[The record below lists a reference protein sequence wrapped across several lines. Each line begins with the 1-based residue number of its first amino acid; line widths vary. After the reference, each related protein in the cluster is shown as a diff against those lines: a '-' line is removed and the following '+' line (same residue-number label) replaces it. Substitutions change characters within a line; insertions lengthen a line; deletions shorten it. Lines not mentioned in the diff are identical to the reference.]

1 MSLCPNRSRW
11 PNALAACA
19 VLGLCAQHAGLHAGP
34 ARAQSAPAPAPQAA
48 ATGFTLEAAIA
59 RSLERSERA
68 QIADLR
74 VRSAEARVDK
84 ARSFFMPDVTLSG
97 VYTRRLR
104 EATRDTPEGEVVI
117 QRANALNGSL
127 VIGVSLFDGRG
138 FPLYEAASL
147 EREAA
152 GLEAAEQRRL
162 LAFDTAS
169 LFLAT
174 LSQEQVLGAA
184 ETRVALAKQSAGDAR
199 QRFEF
204 GLASSN
210 DVTQV
215 ELELSAAERDL
226 SAARAEVRR
235 ARLDLGF
242 LVDRSVAEPLTQP
255 TVLLEAAAASAG
267 ALAKDAARKQ
277 EGAQRLDI
285 AAQHKRAEALRQSAE
300 EPLWRWVPTLGL
312 TGTGRATNEAGFT
325 GHTLD
330 ASVALTLTWV
340 LWDGGERGADRDDRL
355 AQSSAAELEARAS
368 ERSARTAIA
377 QAFVALERGHA
388 VIGQATN
395 TAEIARRNGQETAE
409 LYRQGL
415 GTALAVA
422 DASSR
427 LFSAEVELA
436 RARYDLAVGLLALRR
451 ALGLDPFGKEPAR

>member
-1 MSLCPNRSRW
+1 MRLDCRA
-11 PNALAACA
+11 NAVAVCA
-19 VLGLCAQHAGLHAGP
+19 VLGLCVLHAAS
-34 ARAQSAPAPAPQAA
+34 ARAQPAVTPAAPSITA
-48 ATGFTLEAAIA
+48 GLTLEAAIA

-68 QIADLR
+68 QIAELR
-74 VRSAEARVDK
+74 LRSAEARVDK
-84 ARSFFMPDVTLSG
+84 ARSFFLPDVTLSG
-97 VYTRRLR
+97 TYTHRFR
-104 EATRDTPEGEVVI
+104 EGTFQGRVT
-117 QRANALNGSL
+117 QRADALNAAL
-127 VIGVSLFDGRG
+127 VIGVTLFDGRG
-138 FPLYEAASL
+138 FPLYAAASL

-152 GLEAAEQRRL
+152 GLDAAEQRRL

-184 ETRVALAKQSAGDAR
+184 ETRVALAKQSTGDAR
-199 QRFEF
+199 QRFEV

-215 ELELSAAERDL
+215 ELELAAAERDL
-226 SAARAEVRR
+226 TAARAEVRR
-235 ARLDLGF
+235 ARLDLGY

-255 TVLLEAAAASAG
+255 TVLLTAAAASAE
-267 ALAKDAARKQ
+267 ALAKDSAQKQ
-277 EGAQRLDI
+277 HAAQRLDI
-285 AAQHKRAEALRQSAE
+285 AAQHKRAEALRESAE
-300 EPLWRWVPTLGL
+300 EPLWRWVPTVGL
-312 TGTGRATNEAGFT
+312 TGTGRATNETGIG

-330 ASVALTLTWV
+330 ASVALTATWV
-340 LWDGGERGADRDDRL
+340 LWDGGERGADREDRL

-368 ERSARTAIA
+368 ERSARTAVA
-377 QAFVALERGHA
+377 QALVALERGHA
-388 VIGQATN
+388 VVGQATN

-422 DASSR
+422 DASTR